1 MADDVD
7 NASEKSLR
15 EEEMRNRAYAEQ
27 AARIPVG
34 EPGICEEC
42 EEHFSRLVEGRCGRC
57 RDELAGV
64 IRR

>member
-1 MADDVD
+1 MADDAD

-15 EEEMRNRAYAEQ
+15 EEEMRKQSYAEQ

-34 EPGICEEC
+34 EPGVCEEC
-42 EEHFSRLVEGRCGRC
+42 DEYFTRLVEGRCGRC
-57 RDELAGV
+57 RDELAGI